1 MHRPE
6 QDRGETDWSQVNHS
20 TALCNWYVISISVAS
35 LECRYVISISVANLE
50 RRYVISISVANLER
64 RYVISISVANLE
76 RRIIA
81 CGFDVASIFDG
92 ERKWCKYN
100 DGSSGKLDKGFRMKQ
115 TLLVDST

>member
-20 TALCNWYVISISVAS
+20 TAVCNWYVISISVAN
-35 LECRYVISISVANLE
+35 LECRCVISISVANLE
-50 RRYVISISVANLER
+50 C

>member
-35 LECRYVISISVANLE
+35 LEC
-50 RRYVISISVANLER
+50 RYVISISVANLER

>member
-20 TALCNWYVISISVAS
+20 TALCNWYVISISVA
-35 LECRYVISISVANLE
+35 NLE
-50 RRYVISISVANLER
+50 RI
-64 RYVISISVANLE
+64 
-76 RRIIA
+76 IIA